1 MYYYPTYLPMARK
14 ILDFMQDIS
23 FSSNDYFD
31 KEKITTLCV
40 KFLSHLCCCFFYQ
53 LCHFLQLHI
62 VFYGIQVFHCL
73 FILLVLCNL
82 CRYSNLNVKVSIV
95 NILLLF
101 VEPNILSIIFDYI
114 QLFFLLLLLNQ
125 FSICF
130 IYILCEENLPYL
142 VVSNMHVCIM
152 HTLFF
157 VFVNS
162 ELQY

>member
-1 MYYYPTYLPMARK
+1 MARK

-31 KEKITTLCV
+31 KEKRTMLCV

-62 VFYGIQVFHCL
+62 VFYGIQLFHCF

-82 CRYSNLNVKVSIV
+82 CRYSNLNVKVLIV

-101 VEPNILSIIFDYI
+101 VEPNILSIVFDYI
-114 QLFFLLLLLNQ
+114 QLFFCYYFWINSPFALYTFYVKKIYHIWLCL
-125 FSICF
+125 ICM
-130 IYILCEENLPYL
+130 Y
-142 VVSNMHVCIM
+142 V
-152 HTLFF
+152 
-157 VFVNS
+157 
-162 ELQY
+162 